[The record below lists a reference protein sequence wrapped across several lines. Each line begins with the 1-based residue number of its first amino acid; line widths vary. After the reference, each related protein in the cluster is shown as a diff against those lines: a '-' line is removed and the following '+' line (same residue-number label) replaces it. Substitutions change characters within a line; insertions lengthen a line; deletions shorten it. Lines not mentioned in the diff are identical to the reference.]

1 MSDVTVALDSLILS
15 EQLRAYYASM
25 KPAAI
30 AGTVGPLLV
39 AATFW
44 PIVPHWQILL
54 WWCLVAV
61 TLGVGSLLLRRKFMA
76 RNELPLGAHFWLR
89 MAAIRA
95 LIVSLAYGSMGVL
108 LFSPESSAYQVMLF
122 AWIIAISA
130 LVTIESA
137 NHRWLYLAT
146 LLPMTLPFT
155 LRASWDG
162 GNTALI
168 LAAATA
174 ILLAYL
180 VAGANKLNRLITD
193 SLQSR
198 FVNAGLVQQ
207 LQQQVGIT
215 ESALIEATEANRSKS
230 RFLAAAS
237 HDLRQ
242 PIHALGLFVSA
253 VRSHVTDAEGQRIV
267 QRMSHAVDSTEILFN
282 AMLDV
287 SRLDA
292 GVHIPDLRTFS
303 LKQLLHRLVIEYM
316 PLAEAKGLQL
326 RLRGCDYTVVTDSM
340 LLERVVRNYLG
351 NAIRYTRR
359 GGAVLGVRR
368 RGESVSVELWDTG
381 QGIAADK
388 LGDIYQEF
396 YQVGNPE
403 RDRSEGLGL
412 GLAIVRRIAQLLG
425 HHHVVKSRLGRGS
438 MFSIEVPLAAQHSL
452 QADDGVPN
460 QFMDDALL
468 IGACV
473 LVIDDEPDARD
484 ATEVVLKQWGC
495 LVLVADSADHALG
508 VIARQERPLNV
519 ILSDFRLR
527 EGRTGVEAINMIIAA
542 VGATSAVLISGDTA
556 PDRLQD
562 AAASGYELLHK
573 PLSPLRLKQ
582 TLCRLLAEQLRKE

>member
-1 MSDVTVALDSLILS
+1 MSEVTVALDSQILS

-30 AGTVGPLLV
+30 AGTLGPLLI

-44 PIVPHWQILL
+44 PIIPQWQIVL
-54 WWCLVAV
+54 WWCLVAT
-61 TLGVGSLLLRRKFMA
+61 TLGVGSLLLRRKFLEKH
-76 RNELPLGAHFWLR
+76 ELPLDAYFWLR
-89 MAAIRA
+89 MAAMRA

-108 LFSPESSAYQVMLF
+108 LFSPESSTYQIILF
-122 AWIIAISA
+122 SWIIAISA

-146 LLPMTLPFT
+146 LLPMILPFT

-162 GNTALI
+162 GSTALI
-168 LAAATA
+168 LAASTV

-180 VAGANKLNRLITD
+180 VAGANKFNRLITD

-198 FVNAGLVQQ
+198 LVNAELVQR
-207 LQQQVGIT
+207 LQQEMRIA
-215 ESALIEATEANRSKS
+215 ESALTEATEANRSKS

-267 QRMSHAVDSTEILFN
+267 QRMSYAVDSTEILFN

-292 GVHIPDLRTFS
+292 GVLIPDMRTFR
-303 LKQLLHRLVIEYM
+303 LKQLLHRLVIEYA
-316 PLAEAKGLQL
+316 PRAEAMGLRL
-326 RLRGCDYTVVTDSM
+326 RLRGRDYTVLTDPM
-340 LLERVVRNYLG
+340 LFERVVRNYLG
-351 NAIRYTRR
+351 NAIRYTHR
-359 GGAVLGVRR
+359 GGALLGVRR
-368 RGESVSVELWDTG
+368 RGELVSVELWDTG
-381 QGIAADK
+381 EGIQADK
-388 LGDIYQEF
+388 LADIYQEF
-396 YQVGNPE
+396 YQLGNPE
-403 RDRSEGLGL
+403 RDRTKGLGL
-412 GLAIVRRIAQLLG
+412 GLAIVRRIAHLLG
-425 HHHVVKSRLGRGS
+425 HRYSVKSRIGRGS
-438 MFSIEVPLAAQHSL
+438 MFSIEIPLAAQHSL
-452 QADDGVPN
+452 QEDDEALDL
-460 QFMDDALL
+460 FMDEALL
-468 IGACV
+468 IGVCV

-495 LVLVADSADHALG
+495 LVLVADSADHALE
-508 VIARQERPLNV
+508 VIARQERPLDV

-527 EGRTGVEAINMIIAA
+527 EGRTGIEAINSIVA
-542 VGATSAVLISGDTA
+542 VAGATPAVLISGDTA
-556 PDRLQD
+556 PERLQD

-582 TLCRLLAEQLRKE
+582 TLCRLLAAQHSKD